1 MEEIDTLTYH
11 VRRVSPSQ
19 DKVDEQFLITQERI
33 QKLDLLMHL
42 LANLTQ
48 ALVVCG
54 PEGIGK
60 TTLLKVLQDRKVSS
74 WSYCP
79 LQGNSELSFE
89 KILGLIASGINQE
102 KQKSDRPL
110 SALLAHYESQNKKII
125 LMIDDAGVLVPG
137 LITTLIQYAAANPVL
152 RLILV
157 LTHDDLYLKNG
168 TDRIIEECH
177 FVEIPPLSEKQC
189 GVFLQNLAAKP
200 FAKIAFNS
208 INEGFIEKIYRET
221 HGIPG
226 RIIADLPDIASSKPV
241 QNPTLMLVFAV
252 TALIAIAFF
261 IQWFSASN
269 KDIAEKPAIKSVQKS
284 TKLEPVTSQPKLT
297 QTLKNEPVLL
307 NEQFDQ
313 LNNAAMLPEPQTSNK
328 TFLEQNQEEKV
339 NNKDAMA
346 IESADTV
353 SGDLKTEIKPLQPS
367 RQEVIVPAKAQIE
380 ISPSTVPAPAQQ
392 PETKKSENA
401 LLSDEDGLQSGVAED
416 EGANWVSNQPAESF
430 TLQVMVLSK
439 EQAIKDII
447 KKQQAQGRS
456 LHYIK
461 SVSPNGSAKYLLL
474 YGSYPSLNLANK
486 AKQSLPLE
494 FRQSYARKFG
504 SIKNQA
510 GSIR

>member
-11 VRRVSPSQ
+11 VRRVAPGQ
-19 DKVDEQFLITQERI
+19 EKVDEQFLITPERI

-60 TTLLKVLQDRKVSS
+60 TTLLKVLQERKVSS
-74 WSYCP
+74 WSYC
-79 LQGNSELSFE
+79 LVQGNSELSFE
-89 KILGLIASGINQE
+89 KILGLIAGGINE
-102 KQKSDRPL
+102 GMHKSDRPL
-110 SALLAHYESQNKKII
+110 SALLEQYESRNKKII

-137 LITTLIQYAAANPVL
+137 LITALIQYAAANPVL

-208 INEGFIEKIYRET
+208 INETFIEKIYRET

-226 RIIADLPDIASSKPV
+226 RIIADLPDNASSRQG
-241 QNPTLMLVFAV
+241 QNPTLMLVLAV

-269 KDIAEKPAIKSVQKS
+269 KDSAEKPAIKSVQKS
-284 TKLEPVTSQPKLT
+284 TKLEPVTLQPKLT

-307 NEQFDQ
+307 NKQFDQ
-313 LNNAAMLPEPQTSNK
+313 LSNAAISSEQQTSNQ
-328 TFLEQNQEEKV
+328 TFLEQNQAEKI
-339 NNKDAMA
+339 NKDAVA
-346 IESADTV
+346 IEPAEGV
-353 SGDLKTEIKPLQPS
+353 NGDFKTEINPLQTA

-380 ISPSTVPAPAQQ
+380 ISPSTAPALVQH
-392 PETKKSENA
+392 PETKEESENA
-401 LLSDEDGLQSGVAED
+401 LVSDEEGLQSGAAED
-416 EGANWVSNQPAESF
+416 EGSNWVSNQPAESF

-447 KKQQAQGRS
+447 KKQQAQGRTVR
-456 LHYIK
+456 YIK
-461 SVSPNGSAKYLLL
+461 TVSPNGSAKYLLL
-474 YGSYPSLNLANK
+474 YGSYASASLANK

-504 SIKNQA
+504 SIKNQS

>member
-11 VRRVSPSQ
+11 VRRVAPGQ
-19 DKVDEQFLITQERI
+19 EKVDEQFLITPERI

-60 TTLLKVLQDRKVSS
+60 TTLLKVLQERKVSS
-74 WSYCP
+74 WSYC
-79 LQGNSELSFE
+79 LVQGNSELSFE
-89 KILGLIASGINQE
+89 KILGLIAGGINE
-102 KQKSDRPL
+102 GMHKSDRPL
-110 SALLAHYESQNKKII
+110 SALLEQYESRNKKII

-137 LITTLIQYAAANPVL
+137 LITALIQYAAANPVL

-168 TDRIIEECH
+168 TDRVIEECH

-208 INEGFIEKIYRET
+208 INETFIEKIYRET

-226 RIIADLPDIASSKPV
+226 RIIADLPDNASSRQG
-241 QNPTLMLVFAV
+241 QNPTLMLVLAV

-269 KDIAEKPAIKSVQKS
+269 KESAEKPAIKSVQKS
-284 TKLEPVTSQPKLT
+284 TKLEPATSQPKLT

-313 LNNAAMLPEPQTSNK
+313 LNNAAILSEQQTPNE
-328 TFLEQNQEEKV
+328 TFLEQNQAEKV
-339 NNKDAMA
+339 NKDTVA
-346 IESADTV
+346 IEPADGLN
-353 SGDLKTEIKPLQPS
+353 GDLKTEIKPLQPA
-367 RQEVIVPAKAQIE
+367 RQEVIIPAKSQIE
-380 ISPSTVPAPAQQ
+380 ISPSTAPALVQQ
-392 PETKKSENA
+392 PETKESENA
-401 LLSDEDGLQSGVAED
+401 LVSDEERLQSGAAED
-416 EGANWVSNQPAESF
+416 EGSDWVRNQPAESF

-447 KKQQAQGRS
+447 KQQRAQGRTVR
-456 LHYIK
+456 YIK
-461 SVSPNGSAKYLLL
+461 TVSPNGSAKYLLL
-474 YGSYPSLNLANK
+474 YGSYASSNLANK